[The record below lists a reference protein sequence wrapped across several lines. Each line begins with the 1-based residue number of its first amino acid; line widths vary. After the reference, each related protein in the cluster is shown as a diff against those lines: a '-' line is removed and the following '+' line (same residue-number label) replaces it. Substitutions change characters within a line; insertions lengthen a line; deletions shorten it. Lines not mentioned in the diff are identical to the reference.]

1 MRNKEELIKAFYDLD
16 KERNAEHFENTRSKY
31 IPDEDKSIKWNKE
44 QELIFNKEKQ
54 EKHQQKK
61 IELFNKY
68 YELRKEV
75 LQYYKE
81 LYSFLNEN
89 GFQATWSIAMDE
101 NCYGY
106 QAVFDEVERLLDFV
120 EVFFSEVK

>member
-1 MRNKEELIKAFYDLD
+1 MRNKEELIKAFYALAE
-16 KERNAEHFENTRSKY
+16 ERNAEHFENARSKY
-31 IPDEDKSIKWNKE
+31 LPDEDKSIKWNKE

-61 IELFNKY
+61 IEFFNKD

-75 LQYYKE
+75 FQYYKE
-81 LYSFLNEN
+81 LYPFLNES
-89 GFQATWSIAMDE
+89 GFQAAWSMAMDE

-106 QAVFDEVERLLDFV
+106 QAVFSELERQLEFV
-120 EVFFSEVK
+120 EYFFN

>member
-16 KERNAEHFENTRSKY
+16 KERNAEYSENIRSKY

-61 IELFNKY
+61 IELFNKDY
-68 YELRKEV
+68 GLRKEV
-75 LQYYKE
+75 FQCYKE
-81 LYSFLNEN
+81 LYPFLNER

-101 NCYGY
+101 NDYGY

-120 EVFFSEVK
+120 EVFFDEVK